1 MGITLNMR
9 WSVTQLTDTHLSQ
22 LAALANALRP
32 LQADLSLSQLL
43 ALIAIAVEPG
53 LSVNELADRLNIPQQ
68 TASRHVAGL
77 LGRYQLASAEAAD
90 ARSKMDPLIK
100 QEINSEDPRRRALFL
115 SDDGQRLLEKFVSVL
130 EPISQQLPRR
140 SR

>member
-1 MGITLNMR
+1 MGINLNMR
-9 WSVTQLTDTHLSQ
+9 WSATQLTDAHLSQ
-22 LAALANALRP
+22 LVALANALRP

-77 LGRYQLASAEAAD
+77 LGRYQLASADAAD

-115 SDDGQRLLEKFVSVL
+115 SDDGQQLLEKFLSVL

>member
-1 MGITLNMR
+1 M
-9 WSVTQLTDTHLSQ
+9 TQLTDAHLSQ
-22 LAALANALRP
+22 LVALANALRP

-115 SDDGQRLLEKFVSVL
+115 SDDGQQLLEKFVSVL

>member
-1 MGITLNMR
+1 M
-9 WSVTQLTDTHLSQ
+9 TQLTDAHLSQ
-22 LAALANALRP
+22 LVALANALRP

-77 LGRYQLASAEAAD
+77 
-90 ARSKMDPLIK
+90 
-100 QEINSEDPRRRALFL
+100 
-115 SDDGQRLLEKFVSVL
+115 
-130 EPISQQLPRR
+130 
-140 SR
+140 

>member
-1 MGITLNMR
+1 MIR
-9 WSVTQLTDTHLSQ
+9 LTKLTATHVAHLV
-22 LAALANALRP
+22 ALANALRP

-43 ALIAIAVEPG
+43 ALIAIAAEPG

-77 LGRYQLASAEAAD
+77 LGRYQLAAVDTAD

-115 SDDGQRLLEKFVSVL
+115 SDDGQQLLENFVSIL
-130 EPISQQLPRR
+130 DPISAGQPRPR
-140 SR
+140 SQR

>member
-1 MGITLNMR
+1 MGINLNMR
-9 WSVTQLTDTHLSQ
+9 WSVTQLTDAHLSQ
-22 LAALANALRP
+22 LVALANALRP

-115 SDDGQRLLEKFVSVL
+115 SDDGQQLLEKFVSVL